1 MLSCSEFWDQTA
13 LGCGGSSFFDSFG
26 GGLHPSTPSFAR
38 ATRSHPLL
46 SPGFSRCP
54 CLCLNDKRT
63 FLSVLG
69 FTTFLLQDHLSFP
82 WQDLVA
88 EDVHPHGGGGV
99 LDELLSATVIKRH
112 DQGWLVEERVHFWLL
127 APAGS
132 KSIMVGK
139 ARQQDLEQE
148 AEGSHLQPRAESTES
163 KPEVWQG
170 YHNLKAHPQ

>member
-1 MLSCSEFWDQTA
+1 M
-13 LGCGGSSFFDSFG
+13 
-26 GGLHPSTPSFAR
+26 
-38 ATRSHPLL
+38 
-46 SPGFSRCP
+46 
-54 CLCLNDKRT
+54 
-63 FLSVLG
+63 
-69 FTTFLLQDHLSFP
+69 
-82 WQDLVA
+82 
-88 EDVHPHGGGGV
+88 GGGV

-112 DQGWLVEERVHFWLL
+112 DQGWLVEARVHFWLL